1 MSKKQKAVEQATK
14 DVRAGKRTFS
24 EAEIAMTEDSA
35 KEAGAWLLAD
45 AAIRRASGEEARDI
59 EALRRRFANVYSADD
74 MQSILKSS
82 NIVVIRPE

>member
-1 MSKKQKAVEQATK
+1 
-14 DVRAGKRTFS
+14 
-24 EAEIAMTEDSA
+24 MTADSA
-35 KEAGAWLLAD
+35 NEAGARLLAD

-74 MQSILKSS
+74 IESILKKNS